1 MYKLS
6 RTVLTFC
13 CYPGDAMYFSLITAF
28 VLILGVTI
36 FSLQNG
42 KSLEVKFLAWNFE
55 TSLLGIV
62 LAAALV
68 GALIVAVFA
77 LPSMIKGRL
86 REKRLVRQ
94 LQQLEKQPGPE
105 VSADTPASTPQA

>member
-1 MYKLS
+1 MY
-6 RTVLTFC
+6 V
-13 CYPGDAMYFSLITAF
+13 SLITAF
-28 VLILGVTI
+28 LLILGITI

-62 LAAALV
+62 LCAAFV

-77 LPSMIKGRL
+77 FPSVIKSHL

-94 LQQLEKQPGPE
+94 VRELEKNVE
-105 VSADTPASTPQA
+105 KNVSPVPPVPTTPPQL